1 LTRRCCA
8 PAQIAPADADPGFH
22 VSPSLEW
29 LRGDLGGSRKVTLV
43 PRGKLLF
50 PEEDPRSM
58 SVLLTQSWTNADA

>member
-1 LTRRCCA
+1 V
-8 PAQIAPADADPGFH
+8 QITPADADPGFH

-50 PEEDPRSM
+50 RKN
-58 SVLLTQSWTNADA
+58 TRGR